1 MTPTGKTIVK
11 KPNGL
16 IIEEISD
23 NIFRA
28 TTEKSKY
35 IIEYDRNICIGAASC
50 AAIAAETFF
59 MDEENKAK
67 LREDVEDFDDDDIV
81 LAGAQSCPVFAIKI
95 IEKATDRVIFPVD

>member
-1 MTPTGKTIVK
+1 MDNTKKTVVK
-11 KPNGL
+11 KPSGL

-35 IIEYDRNICIGAASC
+35 YIEYDRNICIGAASC

-59 MDEENKAK
+59 MDEENRARF
-67 LREDVEDFDDDDIV
+67 REDVDDFDDDDII

-95 IEKATDRVIFPVD
+95 IEKATDTVIFPVD